1 VTFEQVYAEQF
12 RFVWRALRSL
22 GTSENDIHDAVQE
35 VFLAV
40 HRKLD
45 EFEGRSQLE
54 SWLFGICL
62 RVASNFRRRAH
73 RRHEVATEPG
83 SIEFPDERVDGAAER
98 NLNLRLLESILGEIP
113 ESQRAVFVLFE
124 IEGRQGDEIAGLLEI
139 PLGTVYSRLRLAR
152 DEFRRALAR
161 RQARPAGRDL
171 FASRT
176 P

>member
-1 VTFEQVYAEQF
+1 MRFEDVYKEQF

-22 GTSENDIHDAVQE
+22 GIGENDIHDSVQE

-40 HRKLD
+40 HRKLG

-54 SWLFGICL
+54 SWIFGICL

-73 RRHEVATEPG
+73 RRHEVAIEPG
-83 SIEFPDERVDGAAER
+83 TLEVPDRRVDDAAER
-98 NLNLRLLESILGEIP
+98 NLELRLLESILDDLP
-113 ESQRAVFVLFE
+113 ESQRVVFVLFE
-124 IEGRQGDEIAGLLEI
+124 IEGRQGEEIAKLLDI

-161 RQARPAGRDL
+161 RQTRPLASDLTAGRPA
-171 FASRT
+171 
-176 P
+176 